1 MRRNNKMEGFS
12 AVNIGDTFVKLD
24 RVPSQWI
31 VDKVLMSYHPVRVRL
46 IEQGG
51 NGRTS
56 TVALQTLL
64 DKKYW
69 TCLTKKDM
77 PVEKSSS

>member
-1 MRRNNKMEGFS
+1 MEGFS
-12 AVNIGDTFVKLD
+12 AVNIGDIFVKLD
-24 RVPSQWI
+24 RVPSQWT
-31 VDKVLMSYHPVRVRL
+31 VDKVLMSYHPVHVRL

-69 TCLTKKDM
+69 TCLTKEDM